1 MLSHGLKLWWSTWGE
16 GRASPGQ
23 LRCMQCAEW
32 WKGCSQDPPLPSPH
46 LRVGS
51 GGRGSCWRLLCT
63 WGLLKVSSFFFCLFV
78 FVPTAVALSI
88 SSLAASWVFA
98 MLLLL
103 LCVPLRYR
111 VTAPNTL
118 NVIVQNHGLDK
129 WESPWKGFT
138 VHNPFQD
145 QILLPFRQLLISA
158 PCPVNQQWFPWLH
171 HEQSKAL
178 LPFLALPQLQLSLH
192 KVCVIY

>member
-1 MLSHGLKLWWSTWGE
+1 
-16 GRASPGQ
+16 
-23 LRCMQCAEW
+23 
-32 WKGCSQDPPLPSPH
+32 
-46 LRVGS
+46 
-51 GGRGSCWRLLCT
+51 
-63 WGLLKVSSFFFCLFV
+63 
-78 FVPTAVALSI
+78 
-88 SSLAASWVFA
+88 

-145 QILLPFRQLLISA
+145 QILLPFRQLPISA
-158 PCPVNQQWFPWLH
+158 SCPVNQQWFPWLH